1 MQIRLSGKISTTG
14 RQILL
19 TTLLLSGLP
28 LTAAVNAAEPQE
40 IVVTESRTPIDYLDL
55 TGNTAVIDSEEIFVT
70 SPVHPYEMGVR
81 VPGVWVSR
89 GNGQE
94 HLTAIRSAVLT
105 GAGSCGAFL
114 IMENSV
120 PIRPSGFCN
129 ANQLMEVPVD
139 QLAEI
144 EVIRGP
150 ASALYGSNG
159 LLGTMNAL
167 LPEPGSRPGITT
179 SLEGGSN
186 DFLRAK
192 ALWGSDTSSTTSWN
206 AGLSADRDNGY
217 RVDSGYKQARGFWNT
232 QSDTNSGV
240 LKTLVSGSWL
250 DQETAGYIIGEKDI
264 FKDPTIN
271 RSNPFPEAY
280 RKASSLRAQM
290 SWLPNAN
297 GPWAWSN
304 TGYLRWSD
312 MDFLMH
318 FLPGQPQ
325 EQNGQMSAGYML
337 LGQRDS
343 LWNSVLTTGIDLEFA
358 SGYLDQYQEGPATG
372 FGAARRPQG
381 QQYDYDVWS
390 IVAAPYARLQVPL
403 SDRLTGTVGLRFEY
417 MRYDYNNNMLS
428 GNTRADGTPC
438 NDPKGCI
445 YFRPESQSNDFLN
458 TAPELGLVFRATEQL
473 SVFSNLRRGFRA
485 PQATELYR
493 LQTEQ
498 NIDQIKPETVDSFEL
513 GLHGQYPS
521 ISYELLGYA
530 MRKDNYIFQDSNR
543 SNVNDGKSKHL
554 GIEAGFTW
562 QIITPVYLSFA
573 GTWAKHTYDFTN
585 SVVSKG
591 DRIDTAPDII
601 GSVQLGYQATL
612 GRTEL
617 EWVYNDGYFLE
628 TTNSRSYG
636 GHNLLN
642 WRLIIEPS
650 QHWWAAL
657 RVNNITDEVYAD
669 RADFA
674 FGNYRYFPGRS
685 REYYLE
691 IGYRTAGNPR

>member
-1 MQIRLSGKISTTG
+1 M
-14 RQILL
+14 
-19 TTLLLSGLP
+19 P
-28 LTAAVNAAEPQE
+28 V
-40 IVVTESRTPIDYLDL
+40 DYLDL
-55 TGNTAVIDSEEIFVT
+55 TGNTAVIDSEEIFIT
-70 SPVHPYEMGVR
+70 NPVHPYEMGVR

-144 EVIRGP
+144 EVVRGP

-167 LPEPGSRPGITT
+167 LPDPGSKPGITT

-192 ALWGSDTSSTTSWN
+192 ALWGSNASGTTTWN
-206 AGLSADRDNGY
+206 AGLSADRDDGY

-232 QSDTNSGV
+232 QSDTSSGV

-250 DQETAGYIIGEKDI
+250 DQETAGYIIGDKDI
-264 FKDPTIN
+264 YKDPTIN

-290 SWLPNAN
+290 SWLPSAD
-297 GPWAWSN
+297 GPWVWSN

-325 EQNGQMSAGYML
+325 EKNGQISAGYML

-417 MRYDYNNNMLS
+417 MRYDYTNNMIS
-428 GNTRADGTPC
+428 GNTRADGTLC
-438 NDPKGCI
+438 NDPKGCL

-473 SVFSNLRRGFRA
+473 SIFSNLRRGFRA

-493 LQTEQ
+493 LQAEQ

-513 GLHGQYPS
+513 GMHGQYPS
-521 ISYELLGYA
+521 ISYELVGYA

-543 SNVNDGKSKHL
+543 NNVNDGKSKHL

-562 QIITPVYLSFA
+562 QITTPVYLSFA

-585 SVVSKG
+585 NVVSKG

-601 GSVQLGYQATL
+601 GSVQLGYQADL

-617 EWVYNDGYFLE
+617 EWVYNDGYFVE

-642 WRLIIEPS
+642 WRLIIEPR

-691 IGYRTAGNPR
+691 IGYRTAGSP

>member
-1 MQIRLSGKISTTG
+1 
-14 RQILL
+14 
-19 TTLLLSGLP
+19 
-28 LTAAVNAAEPQE
+28 
-40 IVVTESRTPIDYLDL
+40 
-55 TGNTAVIDSEEIFVT
+55 
-70 SPVHPYEMGVR
+70 
-81 VPGVWVSR
+81 
-89 GNGQE
+89 
-94 HLTAIRSAVLT
+94 
-105 GAGSCGAFL
+105 
-114 IMENSV
+114 
-120 PIRPSGFCN
+120 
-129 ANQLMEVPVD
+129 
-139 QLAEI
+139 
-144 EVIRGP
+144 
-150 ASALYGSNG
+150 
-159 LLGTMNAL
+159 
-167 LPEPGSRPGITT
+167 
-179 SLEGGSN
+179 
-186 DFLRAK
+186 
-192 ALWGSDTSSTTSWN
+192 
-206 AGLSADRDNGY
+206 
-217 RVDSGYKQARGFWNT
+217 
-232 QSDTNSGV
+232 
-240 LKTLVSGSWL
+240 
-250 DQETAGYIIGEKDI
+250 
-264 FKDPTIN
+264 
-271 RSNPFPEAY
+271 
-280 RKASSLRAQM
+280 
-290 SWLPNAN
+290 
-297 GPWAWSN
+297 
-304 TGYLRWSD
+304 
-312 MDFLMH
+312 
-318 FLPGQPQ
+318 
-325 EQNGQMSAGYML
+325 MSAGYML

-585 SVVSKG
+585 NVVSKG

-601 GSVQLGYQATL
+601 GSVQLGYEVAL

>member
-1 MQIRLSGKISTTG
+1 MQIRLLGKISTTG

-19 TTLLLSGLP
+19 TTLLLYVLQ

-40 IVVTESRTPIDYLDL
+40 IVVTENRTPIDYLDL
-55 TGNTAVIDSEEIFVT
+55 TGNTAVIDSEEIFIT
-70 SPVHPYEMGVR
+70 NPVHPYEMGVR

-250 DQETAGYIIGEKDI
+250 DQETAGYIIGDKDI
-264 FKDPTIN
+264 YKDPTIN

-290 SWLPNAN
+290 SWLPTAN

-325 EQNGQMSAGYML
+325 EQNGQISAGYML

-343 LWNSVLTTGIDLEFA
+343 FWDSVLTTGIDLEFA

-403 SDRLTGTVGLRFEY
+403 SDKLTGTVGLRFEY
-417 MRYDYNNNMLS
+417 MRYDYNNNMIS

-438 NDPKGCI
+438 NDPKGCL

-473 SVFSNLRRGFRA
+473 SLFSNLRRGFRA

-493 LQTEQ
+493 LQAEQ

-543 SNVNDGKSKHL
+543 NNVNDGKSKHL

-562 QIITPVYLSFA
+562 QITTPVYLSFA

-585 SVVSKG
+585 NVVSKG

-601 GSVQLGYQATL
+601 GSVQLGYQAAL

-642 WRLIIEPS
+642 WRLIIEPR

-657 RVNNITDEVYAD
+657 RVNNITDAVYAD

-691 IGYRTAGNPR
+691 IGYRTAGNL

>member
-1 MQIRLSGKISTTG
+1 M
-14 RQILL
+14 
-19 TTLLLSGLP
+19 P
-28 LTAAVNAAEPQE
+28 V
-40 IVVTESRTPIDYLDL
+40 DYLDL
-55 TGNTAVIDSEEIFVT
+55 TGNTAVIDSEEIFIT
-70 SPVHPYEMGVR
+70 NPVHPYEMGVR

-144 EVIRGP
+144 EVVRGP

-167 LPEPGSRPGITT
+167 LPDPGSKPGITT

-192 ALWGSDTSSTTSWN
+192 ALWGSNASGTTTWN
-206 AGLSADRDNGY
+206 AGLSADRDDGY

-232 QSDTNSGV
+232 QSDTSSGV

-250 DQETAGYIIGEKDI
+250 DQETAGYIIGDKDI
-264 FKDPTIN
+264 YKDPNIN

-290 SWLPNAN
+290 SWLPSAD
-297 GPWAWSN
+297 GPWVWSN

-325 EQNGQMSAGYML
+325 EKNGQISAGYML

-417 MRYDYNNNMLS
+417 MRYDYTNNMIS
-428 GNTRADGTPC
+428 GNTRADGTLC
-438 NDPKGCI
+438 NDPKGCL

-473 SVFSNLRRGFRA
+473 SIFSNLRRGFRA

-493 LQTEQ
+493 LQAEQ

-513 GLHGQYPS
+513 GMHGQYPS
-521 ISYELLGYA
+521 ISYELVGYA

-543 SNVNDGKSKHL
+543 NNVNDGKSKHL

-562 QIITPVYLSFA
+562 QITTPVYLSFA

-585 SVVSKG
+585 NVVSKG

-601 GSVQLGYQATL
+601 GSVQLGYQADL

-617 EWVYNDGYFLE
+617 EWVYNDGYFVE

-642 WRLIIEPS
+642 WRLIIEPR

-691 IGYRTAGNPR
+691 IGYRTAGSP

>member
-1 MQIRLSGKISTTG
+1 MRLSATTSTIG
-14 RQILL
+14 RQFLL
-19 TTLLLSGLP
+19 NTLLLSGLS
-28 LTAAVNAAEPQE
+28 LTTVVSAAEPQE
-40 IVVTESRTPIDYLDL
+40 IVITESRMPVDYLDL
-55 TGNTAVIDSEEIFVT
+55 TGNTAVIDSEEIFIT
-70 SPVHPYEMGVR
+70 NPVHPYEMGVR

-144 EVIRGP
+144 EVVRGP

-167 LPEPGSRPGITT
+167 LPDPGSKPGITT

-192 ALWGSDTSSTTSWN
+192 ALWGSNASGTTTWN
-206 AGLSADRDNGY
+206 AGLSADRDDGY

-232 QSDTNSGV
+232 QSDTSSGV

-250 DQETAGYIIGEKDI
+250 DQETAGYIIGDKDI
-264 FKDPTIN
+264 YKDPTIN

-290 SWLPNAN
+290 SWLPSAD
-297 GPWAWSN
+297 GPWVWSN

-325 EQNGQMSAGYML
+325 EKNGQISAGYML

-417 MRYDYNNNMLS
+417 MRYDYTNNMIS

-438 NDPKGCI
+438 NDPKGCL

-473 SVFSNLRRGFRA
+473 SIFSNLRRGFRA

-493 LQTEQ
+493 LQAEQ

-513 GLHGQYPS
+513 GMHGQYPS
-521 ISYELLGYA
+521 ISYELVGYA

-543 SNVNDGKSKHL
+543 NNVNDGKSKHL

-562 QIITPVYLSFA
+562 QITTPVYLSFA

-585 SVVSKG
+585 NVVSKG

-601 GSVQLGYQATL
+601 GSVQLGYQADL

-617 EWVYNDGYFLE
+617 EWVYNDGYFVE

-642 WRLIIEPS
+642 WRLIIEPR

-691 IGYRTAGNPR
+691 IGYRTAGSP

>member
-1 MQIRLSGKISTTG
+1 M
-14 RQILL
+14 
-19 TTLLLSGLP
+19 P
-28 LTAAVNAAEPQE
+28 V
-40 IVVTESRTPIDYLDL
+40 DYLDL
-55 TGNTAVIDSEEIFVT
+55 TGNTAVIDSEEIFIT
-70 SPVHPYEMGVR
+70 NPVHPYEMGVR

-144 EVIRGP
+144 EVVRGP

-167 LPEPGSRPGITT
+167 LPDPGSKPGITT

-192 ALWGSDTSSTTSWN
+192 ALWGSNASGTTTWN
-206 AGLSADRDNGY
+206 AGLSADRDDGY

-232 QSDTNSGV
+232 QSDTSSGV

-250 DQETAGYIIGEKDI
+250 DQETAGYIIGDKDI
-264 FKDPTIN
+264 YKDPTIN

-290 SWLPNAN
+290 SWLPSAD
-297 GPWAWSN
+297 GPWVWSN

-325 EQNGQMSAGYML
+325 EKNGQISAGYML

-343 LWNSVLTTGIDLEFA
+343 LWNSVLTTGMDLEFA

-417 MRYDYNNNMLS
+417 MRYDYTNNMIS
-428 GNTRADGTPC
+428 GNTRADGTLC
-438 NDPKGCI
+438 NDPKGCL

-473 SVFSNLRRGFRA
+473 SIFSNLRRGFRA

-493 LQTEQ
+493 LQAEQ

-513 GLHGQYPS
+513 GMHGQYPS
-521 ISYELLGYA
+521 ISYELVGYA

-543 SNVNDGKSKHL
+543 NNVNDGKSKHL

-562 QIITPVYLSFA
+562 QITTPVYLSFA

-585 SVVSKG
+585 NVVSKG

-601 GSVQLGYQATL
+601 GSVQLGYQADL

-617 EWVYNDGYFLE
+617 EWVYNDGYFVE

-642 WRLIIEPS
+642 WRLIIEPR

-691 IGYRTAGNPR
+691 IGYRTAGSP

>member
-1 MQIRLSGKISTTG
+1 MRLSATISTIG
-14 RQILL
+14 RQFLL
-19 TTLLLSGLP
+19 NTLLLSGLS
-28 LTAAVNAAEPQE
+28 LTTVVNAAEPQE
-40 IVVTESRTPIDYLDL
+40 IVITESRMPVDYLDL
-55 TGNTAVIDSEEIFVT
+55 TGNTAVIDSEEIFIT
-70 SPVHPYEMGVR
+70 NPVHPYEMGVR

-144 EVIRGP
+144 EVVRGP

-167 LPEPGSRPGITT
+167 LPDPGSKPGITT

-192 ALWGSDTSSTTSWN
+192 ALWGSNASGTTTWN
-206 AGLSADRDNGY
+206 AGLSADRDDGY

-232 QSDTNSGV
+232 QSDTSSGV

-250 DQETAGYIIGEKDI
+250 DQETAGYIIGDKDI
-264 FKDPTIN
+264 YKDPTIN

-290 SWLPNAN
+290 SWLPSAD
-297 GPWAWSN
+297 GPWVWSN

-325 EQNGQMSAGYML
+325 EKNGQISAGYML

-417 MRYDYNNNMLS
+417 MRYDYTNNMIS
-428 GNTRADGTPC
+428 GNTRADGTLC
-438 NDPKGCI
+438 NDPKGCL

-473 SVFSNLRRGFRA
+473 SIFSNLRRGFRA

-493 LQTEQ
+493 LQAEQ

-513 GLHGQYPS
+513 GMHGQYPS
-521 ISYELLGYA
+521 ISYELVGYA

-543 SNVNDGKSKHL
+543 NNVNDGKSKHL

-562 QIITPVYLSFA
+562 QITTPVYLSFA

-585 SVVSKG
+585 NVVSKG

-601 GSVQLGYQATL
+601 GSVQLGYQADL

-617 EWVYNDGYFLE
+617 EWVYNDGYFVE

-642 WRLIIEPS
+642 WRLIIEPR

-691 IGYRTAGNPR
+691 IGYRTAGSP

>member
-1 MQIRLSGKISTTG
+1 LQIRLSGKISTTG

-232 QSDTNSGV
+232 QSDTNAGV

-271 RSNPFPEAY
+271 RTNAFPEAY

-585 SVVSKG
+585 NVVSKG

-601 GSVQLGYQATL
+601 GSVQLGYEVAL

>member
-1 MQIRLSGKISTTG
+1 MRLSATTSTIG
-14 RQILL
+14 RQFLL
-19 TTLLLSGLP
+19 NTLLLSGLS
-28 LTAAVNAAEPQE
+28 LTTVVNAAEPQE
-40 IVVTESRTPIDYLDL
+40 IVITESRMPVDYLDL
-55 TGNTAVIDSEEIFVT
+55 TGNTAVIDSEEIFIT
-70 SPVHPYEMGVR
+70 NPVHPYEMGVR

-144 EVIRGP
+144 EVVRGP

-167 LPEPGSRPGITT
+167 LPDPGSKPGITT

-192 ALWGSDTSSTTSWN
+192 ALWGSNASGTTTWN
-206 AGLSADRDNGY
+206 AGLSADRDDGY

-232 QSDTNSGV
+232 QSDTSSGV

-250 DQETAGYIIGEKDI
+250 DQETAGYIIGDKDI
-264 FKDPTIN
+264 YKDPTIN

-290 SWLPNAN
+290 SWLPSAD
-297 GPWAWSN
+297 GPWVWSN

-325 EQNGQMSAGYML
+325 EKNGQISAGYML

-417 MRYDYNNNMLS
+417 MRYDYTNNMIS
-428 GNTRADGTPC
+428 GNTRADGTLC
-438 NDPKGCI
+438 NDPRGCL

-473 SVFSNLRRGFRA
+473 SIFSNLRRGFRA

-493 LQTEQ
+493 LQAEQ

-513 GLHGQYPS
+513 GMHGQYPS
-521 ISYELLGYA
+521 ISYELVGYA

-543 SNVNDGKSKHL
+543 NNVNDGKSKHL

-562 QIITPVYLSFA
+562 QITTPVYLSFA

-585 SVVSKG
+585 NVVSKG

-601 GSVQLGYQATL
+601 GSVQLGYQADL

-617 EWVYNDGYFLE
+617 EWVYNDGYFVE

-642 WRLIIEPS
+642 WRLIIEPR

-691 IGYRTAGNPR
+691 IGYRTAGSP

>member
-1 MQIRLSGKISTTG
+1 M
-14 RQILL
+14 
-19 TTLLLSGLP
+19 P
-28 LTAAVNAAEPQE
+28 V
-40 IVVTESRTPIDYLDL
+40 DYLDL
-55 TGNTAVIDSEEIFVT
+55 TGNTAVIDSEEIFIT
-70 SPVHPYEMGVR
+70 NPVHPYEMGVR

-144 EVIRGP
+144 EVVRGP

-167 LPEPGSRPGITT
+167 LPDPGSKPGITT

-192 ALWGSDTSSTTSWN
+192 ALWGSNASGTTTWN
-206 AGLSADRDNGY
+206 AGLSADRDDGY

-232 QSDTNSGV
+232 QSDTSSGV

-250 DQETAGYIIGEKDI
+250 DQETAGYIIGDKDI
-264 FKDPTIN
+264 YKDPTIN

-290 SWLPNAN
+290 SWLPSAD
-297 GPWAWSN
+297 GPWVWSN

-325 EQNGQMSAGYML
+325 EKNGQISAGYML

-417 MRYDYNNNMLS
+417 MRYDYTNNMIS
-428 GNTRADGTPC
+428 GNTRADGTLC
-438 NDPKGCI
+438 NDPRGCL

-473 SVFSNLRRGFRA
+473 SIFSNLRRGFRA

-493 LQTEQ
+493 LQAEQ

-513 GLHGQYPS
+513 GMHGQYPS
-521 ISYELLGYA
+521 ISYELVGYA

-543 SNVNDGKSKHL
+543 NNVNDGKSKHL

-562 QIITPVYLSFA
+562 QITTPVYLSFA

-585 SVVSKG
+585 NVVSKG

-601 GSVQLGYQATL
+601 GSVQLGYQADL

-617 EWVYNDGYFLE
+617 EWVYNDGYFVE

-642 WRLIIEPS
+642 WRLIIEPR

-691 IGYRTAGNPR
+691 IGYRTAGSP

>member
-1 MQIRLSGKISTTG
+1 M
-14 RQILL
+14 
-19 TTLLLSGLP
+19 P
-28 LTAAVNAAEPQE
+28 V
-40 IVVTESRTPIDYLDL
+40 DYLDL
-55 TGNTAVIDSEEIFVT
+55 TGNTAVIDSEEIFIT
-70 SPVHPYEMGVR
+70 NPVHPYEMGVR

-144 EVIRGP
+144 EVVRGP

-167 LPEPGSRPGITT
+167 LPDPGSKPGITT

-192 ALWGSDTSSTTSWN
+192 ALWGSNASGTTTWN
-206 AGLSADRDNGY
+206 AGLSADRDDGY

-232 QSDTNSGV
+232 QSDTSSGV

-250 DQETAGYIIGEKDI
+250 DQETAGYIIGDKDI
-264 FKDPTIN
+264 YKDPTIN

-290 SWLPNAN
+290 SWLPSAD
-297 GPWAWSN
+297 GPWVWSN

-325 EQNGQMSAGYML
+325 EKNGQISAGYML

-343 LWNSVLTTGIDLEFA
+343 LWNSVLTTGMDLEFA

-417 MRYDYNNNMLS
+417 MRYDYTNNMIS

-438 NDPKGCI
+438 NDPKGCL

-473 SVFSNLRRGFRA
+473 SIFSNLRRGFRA

-493 LQTEQ
+493 LQAEQ

-513 GLHGQYPS
+513 GMHGQYPS
-521 ISYELLGYA
+521 ISYELVGYA

-543 SNVNDGKSKHL
+543 NNVNDGKSKHL

-562 QIITPVYLSFA
+562 QITTPVYLSFA

-585 SVVSKG
+585 NVVSKG

-601 GSVQLGYQATL
+601 GSVQLGYQADL

-617 EWVYNDGYFLE
+617 EWVYNDGYFVE

-642 WRLIIEPS
+642 WRLIIEPR

-691 IGYRTAGNPR
+691 IGYRTAGSP